1 MIKNKI
7 EKQQQINIVVISIG
21 SFILGVLLNL
31 LFVWISDSYKYT
43 SWNDGKYYG
52 DMSNGVPNGE
62 GRFKKDGI
70 TYSGFWE
77 NGIMASGKI
86 ESDKYIYEGELN
98 GTKFSGYGVAKYK
111 DGKKYWGYWLNDYKH
126 GLGLLKS
133 KDNKLSF
140 CFFDHGNMQI
150 VPDAN
155 YNIGDKVYGIDISR
169 YQGIIKWQDLFF
181 SCNAEGEISNKL
193 DKSHRYIQPV
203 LFAIAKSTQGS
214 KLRDSRFESNYSE
227 AKRCGKV
234 CGAYHFLTMTASG
247 KEQAKYYIQNTPL
260 SKGDFPPVL
269 DFEKNNADG
278 KTISDE
284 KFAEIIPIAKEWI
297 AEVKR
302 YYKVSP
308 IIYTNTNIYRT
319 FIATDNELKKYDVWI
334 ASPESSQPNINNY
347 ILWQFSH
354 NGEVNGI
361 DESKVDINIFNGN
374 YEDLL
379 EYIKTKGIK

>member
-1 MIKNKI
+1 
-7 EKQQQINIVVISIG
+7 
-21 SFILGVLLNL
+21 
-31 LFVWISDSYKYT
+31 
-43 SWNDGKYYG
+43 
-52 DMSNGVPNGE
+52 MS
-62 GRFKKDGI
+62 R
-70 TYSGFWE
+70 
-77 NGIMASGKI
+77 
-86 ESDKYIYEGELN
+86 
-98 GTKFSGYGVAKYK
+98 
-111 DGKKYWGYWLNDYKH
+111 
-126 GLGLLKS
+126 
-133 KDNKLSF
+133 
-140 CFFDHGNMQI
+140 
-150 VPDAN
+150 
-155 YNIGDKVYGIDISR
+155 
-169 YQGIIKWQDLFF
+169 
-181 SCNAEGEISNKL
+181 
-193 DKSHRYIQPV
+193 
-203 LFAIAKSTQGS
+203 
-214 KLRDSRFESNYSE
+214 
-227 AKRCGKV
+227 
-234 CGAYHFLTMTASG
+234 
-247 KEQAKYYIQNTPL
+247 
-260 SKGDFPPVL
+260 DFPPVL